1 MGTFL
6 VVQGSTFIISPQ
18 LG

>member
-1 MGTFL
+1 
-6 VVQGSTFIISPQ
+6 VAQGSTFIISPQ